1 MVIPYCLRNLLNDL
15 SWGVLVV
22 VVVRGVGGCYK
33 QLNDLIT
40 SYGSSEVIAA
50 YGENHSGKLSDFI
63 LQRLVVGGG
72 KFC

>member
-1 MVIPYCLRNLLNDL
+1 M
-15 SWGVLVV
+15 V
-22 VVVRGVGGCYK
+22 VVVRGKGVGGWGGGCYK

-40 SYGSSEVIAA
+40 SHGSSEVIAA

-72 KFC
+72 KFCKVAPVNFLLQGP